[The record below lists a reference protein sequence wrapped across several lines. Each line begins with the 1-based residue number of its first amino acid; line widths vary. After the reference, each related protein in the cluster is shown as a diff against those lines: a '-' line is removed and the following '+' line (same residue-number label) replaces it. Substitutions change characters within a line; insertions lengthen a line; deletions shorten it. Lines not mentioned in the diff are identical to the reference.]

1 MPFGGGGISINSG
14 TSFFNAGND
23 VKITKMLSRSFDFMA
38 TEAATLQSVT
48 RSFLWHSI
56 MLFIGAAGLYCVAPS
71 IYTGLSGTVLIGL
84 HLLSGFCVGLISR
97 PVRQGIS
104 KRLFGLMLVDIA
116 LLVMY
121 TISLNVFH
129 QFHVVV
135 SAFAFILLLLA
146 PLLVACCSWALGGEF
161 ANIRAGLK
169 GKHVADGSALH
180 GYPELALYSPVV
192 LLIALLVGLQ
202 FLLVPLMDSIGS
214 FLSVNAE
221 MGVAAL
227 LVEPLAFGNA
237 AVILDTD
244 CLFSR
249 NINIGAVLL
258 SFGGH
263 QEIVLL
269 LVTVLGS
276 ILARAITRF
285 FPDLTSAFSAA
296 AKLGGKHSAVA
307 DIPTASGFS
316 QRESAVF
323 SMRIEGKTYEEIA
336 SALDISPST
345 ARTYLSRALTKTG
358 YKSISE
364 ATAGLLLSKD
374 AWHLDATKGH
384 DHRSESLGSSSF
396 NQNCRI
402 VFVCFLFM
410 YASGMGIE
418 EILVCFGFEHDA
430 IILSIAIVLVA
441 LCCRAAIRW
450 MSEMHL
456 CLSPELTLS
465 SVSVGA
471 GAAFWV
477 HDVVSRLYIFFE
489 SVGSGEAVGGL
500 MPALRVTAFLVVLIL
515 MANSL
520 LFLRSKDTV
529 RVGDRRDTVREAF
542 LRLGFTPLYA
552 DIMTC
557 VFDGNRTTEICAH
570 LNVARGTVKE
580 AKSKSYALIGVHS
593 ERELRDRVFSL
604 MADVIE
610 NSR

>member
-1 MPFGGGGISINSG
+1 
-14 TSFFNAGND
+14 
-23 VKITKMLSRSFDFMA
+23 MA
-38 TEAATLQSVT
+38 IEAADLQNVK

-56 MLFIGAAGLYCVAPS
+56 MLFIGAAGLYCMAPS
-71 IYTGLSGTVLIGL
+71 IYAGLSGTVLIGL

-97 PVRQGIS
+97 PVRPGIS

-116 LLVMY
+116 LLAMFTV
-121 TISLNVFH
+121 SLNVFH
-129 QFHVVV
+129 QFHGVV
-135 SAFAFILLLLA
+135 SALAFILLLLA

-161 ANIRAGLK
+161 TNMRAGST
-169 GKHVADGSALH
+169 GKHVADGPVLH

-202 FLLVPLMDSIGS
+202 FLLASLMESIGS
-214 FLSVNAE
+214 ILSVNAE
-221 MGVAAL
+221 MGVAAS

-237 AVILDTD
+237 AVALDLD

-258 SFGGH
+258 SFGGR
-263 QEIVLL
+263 QEIALL

-276 ILARAITRF
+276 ILVRAIMRSL
-285 FPDLTSAFSAA
+285 PDLTSAFSAD
-296 AKLGGKHSAVA
+296 AKLGGKRSAVA
-307 DIPTASGFS
+307 DIPATLGFS

-364 ATAGLLLSKD
+364 ATAELLSSKD
-374 AWHLDATKGH
+374 TWHFDATNDH
-384 DHRSESLGSSSF
+384 DHRSESLRLSSS
-396 NQNCRI
+396 NRNCRI
-402 VFVCFLFM
+402 VFACFLFM

-418 EILVCFGFEHDA
+418 EILVCFSFEHDV
-430 IILSIAIVLVA
+430 IILSIATVLLA
-441 LCCRAAIRW
+441 LCCYAVIRR
-450 MSEMHL
+450 MTEMHL
-456 CLSPELTLS
+456 CCSPELSLS
-465 SVSVGA
+465 SVSAGA
-471 GAAFWV
+471 GIAFWA
-477 HDVVSRLYIFFE
+477 HDAVSQLYIFFE
-489 SVGSGEAVGGL
+489 SVGSGESVGVL
-500 MPALRVTAFLVVLIL
+500 LPALRVIAFLVVLIL
-515 MANSL
+515 LTYSL
-520 LFLRSKDTV
+520 LSLRLKDAA
-529 RVGDRRDTVREAF
+529 RAGDRRDAVREAF

-552 DIMTC
+552 DIMAC

-580 AKSKSYALIGVHS
+580 AKSKSYALLGVHS

>member
-1 MPFGGGGISINSG
+1 
-14 TSFFNAGND
+14 
-23 VKITKMLSRSFDFMA
+23 MA
-38 TEAATLQSVT
+38 IEAANLQNVK
-48 RSFLWHSI
+48 RSFLWHSF
-56 MLFIGAAGLYCVAPS
+56 MLFIGAAGLYCMAPS
-71 IYTGLSGTVLIGL
+71 IYAGLSGTVLIGL

-97 PVRQGIS
+97 PVRPGIS

-116 LLVMY
+116 LLAMFTV
-121 TISLNVFH
+121 SLNVFH
-129 QFHVVV
+129 QFHGVV
-135 SAFAFILLLLA
+135 SALAFILLLLA

-161 ANIRAGLK
+161 ANMRAGST
-169 GKHVADGSALH
+169 GKHVVDGPVLH

-202 FLLVPLMDSIGS
+202 FLLAPLMESVGS

-221 MGVAAL
+221 MGVAAS

-237 AVILDTD
+237 AVVLDLD

-263 QEIVLL
+263 QEIALL
-269 LVTVLGS
+269 LMTVLGS
-276 ILARAITRF
+276 ILVRAIMRSL
-285 FPDLTSAFSAA
+285 PDLTSAFSAD
-296 AKLGGKHSAVA
+296 AKLGGKRSAVA
-307 DIPTASGFS
+307 DIPATLGFS

-374 AWHLDATKGH
+374 TWHFDATKGH
-384 DHRSESLGSSSF
+384 DHRSESLRSLSSNRS
-396 NQNCRI
+396 CRI
-402 VFVCFLFM
+402 VFACFLFM

-418 EILVCFGFEHDA
+418 EILICFGFEHDV
-430 IILSIAIVLVA
+430 IILSIAIVLLA
-441 LCCRAAIRW
+441 LCCHAAIRW

-471 GAAFWV
+471 GATFWV

-489 SVGSGEAVGGL
+489 SVGSGEAVDGL
-500 MPALRVTAFLVVLIL
+500 LPALRVTAFLVVLIL
-515 MANSL
+515 LTYSL
-520 LFLRSKDTV
+520 LSLRAKDAV
-529 RVGDRRDTVREAF
+529 PAGNRRDAAREVF
-542 LRLGFTPLYA
+542 LKLGFTPLYA
-552 DIMTC
+552 DIMAC
-557 VFDGNRTTEICAH
+557 VLDGSGSTEICAH

-580 AKSKSYALIGVHS
+580 AKSKSYALLGVHS
-593 ERELRDRVFSL
+593 ERELGDKVFCL
-604 MADVIE
+604 IADVLE
-610 NSR
+610 NGR